1 MNAAISIFCKTC
13 TMPGLLRRLAP
24 MAGVLFMLTVGIP
37 AQAQSSN
44 PTAVPQQDSTT
55 TAAPPARKPAAPE
68 SKPGDSAAQKP
79 MSPQEARQ
87 AQIVADTDKLYQLAQ
102 ELQVEVAKSGKN
114 TLSLAVVKKAAE
126 VEKLAKS
133 LKERMKSE

>member
-44 PTAVPQQDSTT
+44 PAPAQQDST
-55 TAAPPARKPAAPE
+55 TAAPPAQKPAAPE

>member
-13 TMPGLLRRLAP
+13 TMPGLLRRLVLLAC
-24 MAGVLFMLTVGIP
+24 VLFVLTVGIP
-37 AQAQSSN
+37 AQAQSPN
-44 PTAVPQQDSTT
+44 PAAQQDSTT
-55 TAAPPARKPAAPE
+55 TANPPAQKTTAPE
-68 SKPGDSAAQKP
+68 SKPGDSAGQKP

-102 ELQVEVAKSGKN
+102 ELQAEVTKSGKN